1 MHVPATFGVHRK
13 LSAESSRVMLPV
25 GQTVTAQGAS
35 HPRNS
40 MHTAR
45 TTRLA
50 LLFFMAGTAMVPV
63 TNSYGQGAGGAT
75 GASGKSGTSKANP
88 AQARSSHGKK
98 LILKDGSFQLVRSY
112 ERNGERVRYFSV
124 ERGDWEEIPAA
135 MVDWDATEK
144 ARIADEKADAA
155 LVKRIQA
162 QEQARQL
169 VSVVDVDASLPVGQ
183 GVFLPNGEG
192 MFAVTGKTVT
202 PLEQVGAQTRTD
214 KKRAVAQVISPVPLI
229 PGKRN
234 VEIPGAASKIRV
246 SIATGP
252 PEFYL
257 REVAPDPDNPTSIA
271 QSSRPGIDGPEV
283 QLVRAT
289 VKGGKR
295 RLRAIKSLLGQ
306 EISSEMNTI
315 SIQRWE
321 MAKNVY
327 RFTVSEPLP
336 PGEYAL
342 AEILPDGMNI
352 FVWDFGVDA
361 TPGR

>member
-1 MHVPATFGVHRK
+1 
-13 LSAESSRVMLPV
+13 MLPL
-25 GQTVTAQGAS
+25 GQTVTTQGAS
-35 HPRNS
+35 HPQDS
-40 MHTAR
+40 MHIAI

-50 LLFFMAGTAMVPV
+50 LLFFIAGTAIVAV
-63 TNSYGQGAGGAT
+63 TNSYGQAAGSTAGAAGT
-75 GASGKSGTSKANP
+75 SGKSGTSKTDP
-88 AQARSSHGKK
+88 AQARLSHGKK
-98 LILKDGSFQLVRSY
+98 LILKDGNFQLVRSY

-124 ERGDWEEIPAA
+124 ERGDWEELPAA

-155 LVKRIQA
+155 LVKKVQA
-162 QEQARQL
+162 QEQARQV

-257 REVAPDPDNPTSIA
+257 REVEPNPDNPTSIW

-306 EISSEMNTI
+306 EISSQMDTI

-321 MAKNVY
+321 IAKNVY
-327 RFTVSEPLP
+327 RFTLSEPLP

>member
-1 MHVPATFGVHRK
+1 MHIAK
-13 LSAESSRVMLPV
+13 
-25 GQTVTAQGAS
+25 
-35 HPRNS
+35 
-40 MHTAR
+40 

-50 LLFFMAGTAMVPV
+50 LFCCLAGVV
-63 TNSYGQGAGGAT
+63 TLAGASSYGQAAGSEAGG
-75 GASGKSGTSKANP
+75 SGKSGTPKTDPGKA
-88 AQARSSHGKK
+88 RMSHGTK
-98 LILKDGSFQLVRSY
+98 LMLKDGNFQLVRSY

-135 MVDWDATEK
+135 MVDWEATEK

-155 LVKRIQA
+155 LVKKVQA
-162 QEQARQL
+162 QEQARQA
-169 VSVVDVDASLPVGQ
+169 VSVVDVDASLTVGQ

-192 MFAVTGKTVT
+192 MFAVAGKTVT
-202 PLEQVGAQTRTD
+202 PLEQVGAQTRSD
-214 KKRAVAQVISPVPLI
+214 KKRVIAQVISPIPII

-246 SIATGP
+246 SIASGP

-257 REVAPDPDNPTSIA
+257 REVAPDPDNPTAIW
-271 QSSRPGIDGPEV
+271 QSSRPGMDGPEV

-295 RLRAIKSLLGQ
+295 RLESIKSMFGQ
-306 EISSEMNTI
+306 KVSSEMNTI

-321 MAKNVY
+321 IAKNVY
-327 RFTVSEPLP
+327 RFTLSEPLP

-342 AEILPDGMNI
+342 AEILPDGLNI

-361 TPGR
+361 TPSR

>member
-1 MHVPATFGVHRK
+1 
-13 LSAESSRVMLPV
+13 
-25 GQTVTAQGAS
+25 
-35 HPRNS
+35 
-40 MHTAR
+40 
-45 TTRLA
+45 
-50 LLFFMAGTAMVPV
+50 MAGTAMVAV
-63 TNSYGQGAGGAT
+63 TGSYGQTAGSAAGD
-75 GASGKSGTSKANP
+75 SGKSGTSKTDA
-88 AQARSSHGKK
+88 AKARLSHGTK
-98 LILKDGSFQLVRSY
+98 LMLKDGNFQLVRSY

-144 ARIADEKADAA
+144 ARIADEKAEAT
-155 LVKRIQA
+155 LVKKVQA
-162 QEQARQL
+162 QEQARQV
-169 VSVVDVDASLPVGQ
+169 VSVVDVDASLTVGQ
-183 GVFLPNGEG
+183 GVFLPSGEG
-192 MFAVTGKTVT
+192 MFAVVGKTVT
-202 PLEQVGAQTRTD
+202 PLEQVGAQTRSD
-214 KKRAVAQVISPVPLI
+214 KKRVLAQVISPIPII

-257 REVAPDPDNPTSIA
+257 REVAPDPDNPTAIW
-271 QSSRPGIDGPEV
+271 QSSRPGMDGPEV

-295 RLRAIKSLLGQ
+295 RLKAIKSMFGQ
-306 EISSEMNTI
+306 EISSEIDTI

-321 MAKNVY
+321 IAKNVY
-327 RFTVSEPLP
+327 RFTLSEPLP

-342 AEILPDGMNI
+342 AEILPDGLNI

-361 TPGR
+361 TPGQ

>member
-1 MHVPATFGVHRK
+1 MHNATTIRLAFLCFLAGAATF
-13 LSAESSRVMLPV
+13 
-25 GQTVTAQGAS
+25 
-35 HPRNS
+35 
-40 MHTAR
+40 
-45 TTRLA
+45 
-50 LLFFMAGTAMVPV
+50 PV
-63 TNSYGQGAGGAT
+63 TSSYGQTTGNAT
-75 GASGKSGTSKANP
+75 DSSGKSGTTTTDP
-88 AQARSSHGKK
+88 ATARLSHGTK
-98 LILKDGSFQLVRSY
+98 LVLKDGNFQLVRSY

-144 ARIADEKADAA
+144 ARIADEKAEAA
-155 LVKRIQA
+155 LVKKVQA
-162 QEQARQL
+162 QEQARQ
-169 VSVVDVDASLPVGQ
+169 VISVVDVDASLRVGQ

-202 PLEQVGAQTRTD
+202 PLEQVGSQTTTD
-214 KKRAVAQVISPVPLI
+214 KKRVLAQVISPIPII

-257 REVAPDPDNPTSIA
+257 REVAPDPDNPTAIW

-295 RLRAIKSLLGQ
+295 RLRAIKSMFGQ
-306 EISSEMNTI
+306 EVSSQMDTI

-321 MAKNVY
+321 IANNVY
-327 RFTVSEPLP
+327 RFTLSEPLP

-342 AEILPDGMNI
+342 AEILPDGMNV

-361 TPGR
+361 GPGR

>member
-1 MHVPATFGVHRK
+1 MAGAATF
-13 LSAESSRVMLPV
+13 A
-25 GQTVTAQGAS
+25 VTS
-35 HPRNS
+35 
-40 MHTAR
+40 
-45 TTRLA
+45 
-50 LLFFMAGTAMVPV
+50 
-63 TNSYGQGAGGAT
+63 SYGQAAGSAD

-88 AQARSSHGKK
+88 AVARLSHGTK
-98 LILKDGSFQLVRSY
+98 LVLKDGNFQLVRSY
-112 ERNGERVRYFSV
+112 ERNGERVRYFSL

-155 LVKRIQA
+155 LVKKVQA
-162 QEQARQL
+162 QEQARQV
-169 VSVVDVDASLPVGQ
+169 VSVVDVDASLQVGQ
-183 GVFLPNGEG
+183 GVFLPTGEG

-202 PLEQVGAQTRTD
+202 PLEQVGAQTRSD
-214 KKRAVAQVISPVPLI
+214 KKRVLAQVISPIPII

-257 REVAPDPDNPTSIA
+257 REVAPDPDNPTVIW

-295 RLRAIKSLLGQ
+295 RLRAIKSILGQ
-306 EISSEMNTI
+306 EVSSQMDTI

-321 MAKNVY
+321 IAKNVF
-327 RFTVSEPLP
+327 RFTLSEPLP

>member
-1 MHVPATFGVHRK
+1 MHNATTIK
-13 LSAESSRVMLPV
+13 LAFLCFLAGAATCS
-25 GQTVTAQGAS
+25 VTS
-35 HPRNS
+35 
-40 MHTAR
+40 
-45 TTRLA
+45 
-50 LLFFMAGTAMVPV
+50 
-63 TNSYGQGAGGAT
+63 SYGQTTGNAAGD
-75 GASGKSGTSKANP
+75 SGKSGTAKTDTAKA
-88 AQARSSHGKK
+88 RLSHGTK
-98 LILKDGSFQLVRSY
+98 LILKDGNFQLVRSY

-135 MVDWDATEK
+135 MVDWDGTEK

-155 LVKRIQA
+155 LVKKVQA
-162 QEQARQL
+162 QEQARQV

-229 PGKRN
+229 PGKRT
-234 VEIPGAASKIRV
+234 VEIPGAASKVRV
-246 SIATGP
+246 SITTGP

-271 QSSRPGIDGPEV
+271 QSSRPGVDGPEV

-295 RLRAIKSLLGQ
+295 RLKAIKSLLGQ
-306 EISSEMNTI
+306 EISSEMDTV

-321 MAKNVY
+321 IAKNVY
-327 RFTVSEPLP
+327 RFTLSEPLP

>member
-1 MHVPATFGVHRK
+1 
-13 LSAESSRVMLPV
+13 MLPL
-25 GQTVTAQGAS
+25 GQTVTTRDAS
-35 HPRNS
+35 HPQNS
-40 MHTAR
+40 MHIAI

-50 LLFFMAGTAMVPV
+50 LLFFIAGTAIVAV
-63 TNSYGQGAGGAT
+63 TNSYGQAAGSAAGT
-75 GASGKSGTSKANP
+75 SGKSGTSKTDP
-88 AQARSSHGKK
+88 AQARLSHGKK
-98 LILKDGSFQLVRSY
+98 LILKDGNFQLVRSY

-124 ERGDWEEIPAA
+124 ERGDWEELPAA

-155 LVKRIQA
+155 LVKKVQA
-162 QEQARQL
+162 QEQARQV

-229 PGKRN
+229 PGKRT
-234 VEIPGAASKIRV
+234 VEIPGAASKVRV
-246 SIATGP
+246 SITTGP

-271 QSSRPGIDGPEV
+271 QSSRPGVDGPEV

-295 RLRAIKSLLGQ
+295 RLKAIKSLLGQ
-306 EISSEMNTI
+306 EISSEMDTV

-321 MAKNVY
+321 IAKNVY
-327 RFTVSEPLP
+327 RFTLSEPLP

>member
-1 MHVPATFGVHRK
+1 MAFLCFLGG
-13 LSAESSRVMLPV
+13 AAALPV
-25 GQTVTAQGAS
+25 TS
-35 HPRNS
+35 
-40 MHTAR
+40 
-45 TTRLA
+45 
-50 LLFFMAGTAMVPV
+50 
-63 TNSYGQGAGGAT
+63 SYGQTTGSAAGN
-75 GASGKSGTSKANP
+75 SGKSGTTKTDP
-88 AQARSSHGKK
+88 ATARLSHGTK
-98 LILKDGSFQLVRSY
+98 LVLKDGNFQLVRTY

-144 ARIADEKADAA
+144 ARVADEKAEAA
-155 LVKRIQA
+155 LVKKVQA
-162 QEQARQL
+162 QEQARQ
-169 VSVVDVDASLPVGQ
+169 VISVVDVDASLRVGQ
-183 GVFLPNGEG
+183 GVFLPSGEG
-192 MFAVTGKTVT
+192 MFAITGKTVT
-202 PLEQVGAQTRTD
+202 PLEQVGSQTTTD
-214 KKRAVAQVISPVPLI
+214 KKRALAQVISPVPII

-234 VEIPGAASKIRV
+234 VEIPGAASKVRV
-246 SIATGP
+246 SIAGGP

-257 REVAPDPDNPTSIA
+257 REVAPDPDNPTAIW

-295 RLRAIKSLLGQ
+295 RLRAIKSMFGQ
-306 EISSEMNTI
+306 EVSSQMDTI

-321 MAKNVY
+321 IAKNVY
-327 RFTVSEPLP
+327 PFTLSEPLP

-361 TPGR
+361 APGR

>member
-1 MHVPATFGVHRK
+1 M
-13 LSAESSRVMLPV
+13 
-25 GQTVTAQGAS
+25 QI
-35 HPRNS
+35 
-40 MHTAR
+40 AR
-45 TTRLA
+45 TIKLA
-50 LLFFMAGTAMVPV
+50 LLWCVAGAATFVV
-63 TNSYGQGAGGAT
+63 TSTYGQSAGSAAGN
-75 GASGKSGTSKANP
+75 SGKGGTPKSDP
-88 AQARSSHGKK
+88 AEARLSHGTK
-98 LILKDGSFQLVRSY
+98 LMLKDGNFQLVRSY
-112 ERNGERVRYFSV
+112 ERHGERVRYFSV

-144 ARIADEKADAA
+144 ARVADEKAEAA
-155 LVKRIQA
+155 LVKKVQA
-162 QEQARQL
+162 QEQARQV

-183 GVFLPNGEG
+183 GIFLPTGEG
-192 MFAVTGKTVT
+192 MFAVAGKTVT
-202 PLEQVGAQTRTD
+202 PLEQVGAQTRAD
-214 KKRAVAQVISPVPLI
+214 KKRVLAQVISPIPIV
-229 PGKRN
+229 PGKHN

-257 REVAPDPDNPTSIA
+257 REVGPDPDNPTAIW
-271 QSSRPGIDGPEV
+271 QSSRAGVDGPEV

-295 RLRAIKSLLGQ
+295 RLRAIKSMFGQ
-306 EISSEMNTI
+306 EVSSQMDTI

-321 MAKNVY
+321 IAKNVY
-327 RFTVSEPLP
+327 RFTLSEPLP

-361 TPGR
+361 APAR

>member
-1 MHVPATFGVHRK
+1 MHIAI
-13 LSAESSRVMLPV
+13 
-25 GQTVTAQGAS
+25 
-35 HPRNS
+35 
-40 MHTAR
+40 

-50 LLFFMAGTAMVPV
+50 LLFFIAGTAIVAV
-63 TNSYGQGAGGAT
+63 TNSYGQAAGSAAGT
-75 GASGKSGTSKANP
+75 SGKSGTSKTDP
-88 AQARSSHGKK
+88 AQARLSHGKK
-98 LILKDGSFQLVRSY
+98 LILKDGNFQLVRSY

-124 ERGDWEEIPAA
+124 ERGDWEELPAA

-144 ARIADEKADAA
+144 ARIADEKTDAA
-155 LVKRIQA
+155 LVKKVQA
-162 QEQARQL
+162 QEQARQV

-229 PGKRN
+229 PGKRT
-234 VEIPGAASKIRV
+234 VEIPGAASKVRV
-246 SIATGP
+246 SITTGP

-271 QSSRPGIDGPEV
+271 QSSRPGVDGPEV

-295 RLRAIKSLLGQ
+295 RLKAIKSLLGQ
-306 EISSEMNTI
+306 EISSEMDTV

-321 MAKNVY
+321 IAKNVY
-327 RFTVSEPLP
+327 RFTLSEPLP

>member
-1 MHVPATFGVHRK
+1 
-13 LSAESSRVMLPV
+13 MLI
-25 GQTVTAQGAS
+25 
-35 HPRNS
+35 
-40 MHTAR
+40 AR

-50 LLFFMAGTAMVPV
+50 LLFFMVGTATFAV
-63 TNSYGQGAGGAT
+63 TSSYAQAAGSAAGG
-75 GASGKSGTSKANP
+75 SGKSGTPKTDP
-88 AQARSSHGKK
+88 AGARLSHGTK
-98 LILKDGSFQLVRSY
+98 LMLKDGNFQLVRSY

-135 MVDWDATEK
+135 MVDWEATEK
-144 ARIADEKADAA
+144 ARVADEKADAM
-155 LVKRIQA
+155 LVKKIQA
-162 QEQARQL
+162 QEQARQ
-169 VSVVDVDASLPVGQ
+169 VISVVDVDASLRVGE
-183 GVFLPNGEG
+183 GVFLPTGEG

-202 PLEQVGAQTRTD
+202 PLEQVGAQTSTD
-214 KKRAVAQVISPVPLI
+214 KKRVLAQVISPIPII

-234 VEIPGAASKIRV
+234 VEIPGAASKVRV

-257 REVAPDPDNPTSIA
+257 REVAPDPDNPTAIW

-295 RLRAIKSLLGQ
+295 RLRAIKSMFGQ
-306 EISSEMNTI
+306 EVSSQMDTI

-321 MAKNVY
+321 IAKNVF
-327 RFTVSEPLP
+327 RFTLSEPLP

>member
-1 MHVPATFGVHRK
+1 MQIARITRLVFFCFITGTATFAV
-13 LSAESSRVMLPV
+13 
-25 GQTVTAQGAS
+25 
-35 HPRNS
+35 
-40 MHTAR
+40 
-45 TTRLA
+45 
-50 LLFFMAGTAMVPV
+50 AG
-63 TNSYGQGAGGAT
+63 SYGQAAGGAA
-75 GASGKSGTSKANP
+75 GASGKSGTPKTDPAKA
-88 AQARSSHGKK
+88 RLSHGTK
-98 LILKDGSFQLVRSY
+98 LMLKDGNFQLVRSY

-155 LVKRIQA
+155 LVKKVQA
-162 QEQARQL
+162 QEQARQV
-169 VSVVDVDASLPVGQ
+169 VSVVEVDASLPVGQ
-183 GVFLPNGEG
+183 GVFLPTGEG

-202 PLEQVGAQTRTD
+202 PLEQVGAQTRSD
-214 KKRAVAQVISPVPLI
+214 KKRVLAQVISPVPII

-257 REVAPDPDNPTSIA
+257 REVAPDPDNPTAIW

-295 RLRAIKSLLGQ
+295 RLRAIKSMFGQ
-306 EISSEMNTI
+306 DVSSQMDTI

-321 MAKNVY
+321 IAKNVF
-327 RFTVSEPLP
+327 RFTLSEPLP

-361 TPGR
+361 MPGR

>member
-1 MHVPATFGVHRK
+1 
-13 LSAESSRVMLPV
+13 MLPV

-35 HPRNS
+35 HPQNS

-75 GASGKSGTSKANP
+75 GASGKSGASKTDR

-155 LVKRIQA
+155 LVKRVQA

-327 RFTVSEPLP
+327 RFTLSEPLA

>member
-13 LSAESSRVMLPV
+13 LSAESSHVMLPV

-45 TTRLA
+45 TNRLA

-63 TNSYGQGAGGAT
+63 TNSYGQDAGGAT
-75 GASGKSGTSKANP
+75 GASGKSGSSKTNP

-327 RFTVSEPLP
+327 RFTLSEPLP

>member
-1 MHVPATFGVHRK
+1 
-13 LSAESSRVMLPV
+13 MLT
-25 GQTVTAQGAS
+25 GRQTVRTPGAS
-35 HPRNS
+35 HPYNS

-45 TTRLA
+45 TTTLA
-50 LLFFMAGTAMVPV
+50 LYFFMAGTAMLAV
-63 TNSYGQGAGGAT
+63 TGSYGQTAGSPAGD
-75 GASGKSGTSKANP
+75 SGKSGTPKTDAAKA
-88 AQARSSHGKK
+88 RLSHGTK
-98 LILKDGSFQLVRSY
+98 LMLKDGNFQLVRSY

-144 ARIADEKADAA
+144 ARIADEKAEAA
-155 LVKRIQA
+155 LVKKVQA
-162 QEQARQL
+162 QEQARQV
-169 VSVVDVDASLPVGQ
+169 VSVVDVDASLTVGQ
-183 GVFLPNGEG
+183 GVFLPSGEG
-192 MFAVTGKTVT
+192 MFAVAGKTVT
-202 PLEQVGAQTRTD
+202 PLEQVGAQARND
-214 KKRAVAQVISPVPLI
+214 KKRVLAQVISPIPII

-246 SIATGP
+246 SVATGP

-257 REVAPDPDNPTSIA
+257 REVAPDPDNPTTIW
-271 QSSRPGIDGPEV
+271 QSSRPGMDGPEV

-295 RLRAIKSLLGQ
+295 QLESIKSMFGQ
-306 EISSEMNTI
+306 KISSEMNTI

-321 MAKNVY
+321 VAKNVY
-327 RFTVSEPLP
+327 RFTLSEPLA

-342 AEILPDGMNI
+342 AEILPDGLNI

-361 TPGR
+361 TPGH

>member
-1 MHVPATFGVHRK
+1 
-13 LSAESSRVMLPV
+13 
-25 GQTVTAQGAS
+25 
-35 HPRNS
+35 
-40 MHTAR
+40 
-45 TTRLA
+45 
-50 LLFFMAGTAMVPV
+50 MAGTATLAV
-63 TNSYGQGAGGAT
+63 TSGYGQATGGGAGDP
-75 GASGKSGTSKANP
+75 GKSGTSKTDP
-88 AQARSSHGKK
+88 AKARLSHGTK
-98 LILKDGSFQLVRSY
+98 LMLKDGNFQLVRSY

-144 ARIADEKADAA
+144 ARIAEEKSDAA
-155 LVKRIQA
+155 LVKRVQA
-162 QEQARQL
+162 QEQARQV
-169 VSVVDVDASLPVGQ
+169 VSVVDVDASLTVGQ

-192 MFAVTGKTVT
+192 MFAVAGKTVR
-202 PLEQVGAQTRTD
+202 PLEQVGAQTRSD
-214 KKRAVAQVISPVPLI
+214 KKRVLAQVISPIPII

-234 VEIPGAASKIRV
+234 VEIPGAASKIRL

-257 REVAPDPDNPTSIA
+257 REVAADPDNPTAIW
-271 QSSRPGIDGPEV
+271 QSSRPGMDGPEV

-295 RLRAIKSLLGQ
+295 RLRAIKSMFGQ
-306 EISSEMNTI
+306 EISSQMDTI

-321 MAKNVY
+321 IAKNVY
-327 RFTVSEPLP
+327 RFTLSEPLP

-342 AEILPDGMNI
+342 AEILPDGLNI

-361 TPGR
+361 TPAR

>member
-1 MHVPATFGVHRK
+1 
-13 LSAESSRVMLPV
+13 ML
-25 GQTVTAQGAS
+25 
-35 HPRNS
+35 
-40 MHTAR
+40 TAR
-45 TTRLA
+45 TPRLA
-50 LLFFMAGTAMVPV
+50 LLCLMAGAGMLAVTGSYAHTAGNP
-63 TNSYGQGAGGAT
+63 GGD
-75 GASGKSGTSKANP
+75 SGKSGTPKTDPAKA
-88 AQARSSHGKK
+88 RLSHGTK
-98 LILKDGSFQLVRSY
+98 LMLKDGNFQLVRSY

-144 ARIADEKADAA
+144 ARIADEKAEAA
-155 LVKRIQA
+155 LLKKVQA
-162 QEQARQL
+162 QEQARQV
-169 VSVVDVDASLPVGQ
+169 VSVVDVDASLTVGR
-183 GVFLPNGEG
+183 GGFLPNGEG
-192 MFAVTGKTVT
+192 MFAVAGKTVT
-202 PLEQVGAQTRTD
+202 PLEQVGAQTRSD
-214 KKRAVAQVISPVPLI
+214 KKRVLAQVISPVPII

-295 RLRAIKSLLGQ
+295 RLESIKSLLGQ

-327 RFTVSEPLP
+327 RFTLSEPLP

-342 AEILPDGMNI
+342 AEILPDGLNI

-361 TPGR
+361 PSGH

>member
-1 MHVPATFGVHRK
+1 
-13 LSAESSRVMLPV
+13 MLI
-25 GQTVTAQGAS
+25 
-35 HPRNS
+35 
-40 MHTAR
+40 AR
-45 TTRLA
+45 RTRLT
-50 LLFFMAGTAMVPV
+50 LFFVIAGTA
-63 TNSYGQGAGGAT
+63 TFAIASSYGQAPGSAIGD
-75 GASGKSGTSKANP
+75 SGKSGTPKTNAAKA
-88 AQARSSHGKK
+88 RLSHGTK
-98 LILKDGSFQLVRSY
+98 LVLKDGNFQLVRSY

-135 MVDWDATEK
+135 MVDWEATEK

-155 LVKRIQA
+155 LVKKIQA
-162 QEQARQL
+162 QEQARQV
-169 VSVVDVDASLPVGQ
+169 VSVVDVDASLRVGE
-183 GVFLPNGEG
+183 GVFLPTGEG

-202 PLEQVGAQTRTD
+202 PLEQVGAQTSTD
-214 KKRAVAQVISPVPLI
+214 KKRVLAQVISPIPII

-234 VEIPGAASKIRV
+234 VEIPGAASKVRV

-257 REVAPDPDNPTSIA
+257 REVAPDPDNPTA
-271 QSSRPGIDGPEV
+271 VWQSSRPGIDGPEV

-295 RLRAIKSLLGQ
+295 RLRAIKSMFGQ
-306 EISSEMNTI
+306 ELSSQMDTI

-321 MAKNVY
+321 IAKNVF
-327 RFTVSEPLP
+327 RFTLSEPLP

>member
-1 MHVPATFGVHRK
+1 MAGAATF
-13 LSAESSRVMLPV
+13 A
-25 GQTVTAQGAS
+25 VTS
-35 HPRNS
+35 
-40 MHTAR
+40 
-45 TTRLA
+45 
-50 LLFFMAGTAMVPV
+50 
-63 TNSYGQGAGGAT
+63 SYGQAAGSAD
-75 GASGKSGTSKANP
+75 GASGKSGTSKINP
-88 AQARSSHGKK
+88 AAARLSHGTK
-98 LILKDGSFQLVRSY
+98 LMLKDGNFQLVRSY
-112 ERNGERVRYFSV
+112 ERNGERVRYFSL

-144 ARIADEKADAA
+144 ARIADEKADDA
-155 LVKRIQA
+155 LVKKVQA
-162 QEQARQL
+162 QEQARQV
-169 VSVVDVDASLPVGQ
+169 VSVVDVDASLQVGQ
-183 GVFLPNGEG
+183 GVFLPTSEG

-202 PLEQVGAQTRTD
+202 PLEQVGAQTRSD
-214 KKRAVAQVISPVPLI
+214 KKRVLAQVISPIPII

-257 REVAPDPDNPTSIA
+257 REVAPDPDNPTVIW
-271 QSSRPGIDGPEV
+271 QSSRPGVDGPEV

-295 RLRAIKSLLGQ
+295 RLRAIKSMFGQ
-306 EISSEMNTI
+306 EVSSQMDTI

-321 MAKNVY
+321 IAKNVF
-327 RFTVSEPLP
+327 RFTLSEPLP

>member
-1 MHVPATFGVHRK
+1 MHI
-13 LSAESSRVMLPV
+13 
-25 GQTVTAQGAS
+25 
-35 HPRNS
+35 
-40 MHTAR
+40 AR

-50 LLFFMAGTAMVPV
+50 VVILMVGTATIAV
-63 TNSYGQGAGGAT
+63 TSSYGQAAAVSPGN
-75 GASGKSGTSKANP
+75 SGKSGTSKTNP
-88 AQARSSHGKK
+88 AEERLSHGTK
-98 LILKDGSFQLVRSY
+98 LMLKDGNFQLVRSS

-124 ERGDWEEIPAA
+124 ERGHWEEIPAA

-144 ARIADEKADAA
+144 ARIADEKAEAA
-155 LVKRIQA
+155 LVKKVQA
-162 QEQARQL
+162 QEQARQV
-169 VSVVDVDASLPVGQ
+169 VSVVDVDASLTVGQ

-192 MFAVTGKTVT
+192 MFAVAGKTVT
-202 PLEQVGAQTRTD
+202 PLEQVGAQTRSD
-214 KKRAVAQVISPVPLI
+214 KKRVLAQVISPVPII

-257 REVAPDPDNPTSIA
+257 REVGPDPDNPTAIW
-271 QSSRPGIDGPEV
+271 QSSRPGMDGPDV

-295 RLRAIKSLLGQ
+295 RLEAIKSMFGQ
-306 EISSEMNTI
+306 KISSEMNTV

-321 MAKNVY
+321 IAKNFY
-327 RFTVSEPLP
+327 RFTLSEPLP

-342 AEILPDGMNI
+342 AEILPDGLNI
-352 FVWDFGVDA
+352 FVWDFGVDG
-361 TPGR
+361 TQRH

>member
-1 MHVPATFGVHRK
+1 
-13 LSAESSRVMLPV
+13 MLPL
-25 GQTVTAQGAS
+25 GQTVTTQGAS
-35 HPRNS
+35 HPQDS
-40 MHTAR
+40 MHIAI

-50 LLFFMAGTAMVPV
+50 LLFFIAGTAIVAV
-63 TNSYGQGAGGAT
+63 TNSYGQAAGSAAGT
-75 GASGKSGTSKANP
+75 SGKSGTSKTDP
-88 AQARSSHGKK
+88 AQARLSHGKK
-98 LILKDGSFQLVRSY
+98 LILKDGNFQLVRSY

-124 ERGDWEEIPAA
+124 ERGDWEELPAA

-144 ARIADEKADAA
+144 ARIADEKTDAA
-155 LVKRIQA
+155 LVKKVQA
-162 QEQARQL
+162 QEQARQV

-192 MFAVTGKTVT
+192 MFAVAGKTVT

-214 KKRAVAQVISPVPLI
+214 KKRVVAQVISPVPII

-246 SIATGP
+246 SIASGP

-257 REVAPDPDNPTSIA
+257 REVAPDPDNPTLIWPPRRA
-271 QSSRPGIDGPEV
+271 GIVGPEV

-295 RLRAIKSLLGQ
+295 RLRAIKSMFGQ
-306 EISSEMNTI
+306 EVSSQMDTI

-321 MAKNVY
+321 IAKNVY
-327 RFTVSEPLP
+327 RFTLSEPLP
-336 PGEYAL
+336 PGEYEL
-342 AEILPDGMNI
+342 AELLPDGLNI
-352 FVWDFGVDA
+352 FFVDFGVDG

>member
-1 MHVPATFGVHRK
+1 
-13 LSAESSRVMLPV
+13 
-25 GQTVTAQGAS
+25 
-35 HPRNS
+35 
-40 MHTAR
+40 
-45 TTRLA
+45 
-50 LLFFMAGTAMVPV
+50 MVAV
-63 TNSYGQGAGGAT
+63 TNSYGQATGSAAGG
-75 GASGKSGTSKANP
+75 SGKAGTSKTDP
-88 AQARSSHGKK
+88 AQARLSHGKK
-98 LILKDGSFQLVRSY
+98 LILKDGNFQLVRSY

-155 LVKRIQA
+155 LVKKVQA
-162 QEQARQL
+162 QEQARQV

-192 MFAVTGKTVT
+192 MFAVAGNTVT

-214 KKRAVAQVISPVPLI
+214 KKRVVAQVISPVPLI

-234 VEIPGAASKIRV
+234 VEIPGVASKIRV

-289 VKGGKR
+289 VKAGKR

-306 EISSEMNTI
+306 DISSEMDTI
-315 SIQRWE
+315 AIQRWE
-321 MAKNVY
+321 IAKNVY
-327 RFTVSEPLP
+327 RFTLSEPLP